1 MQVYKFG
8 GASIKNAQAVINAS
22 NIIKSTSDKVI
33 VVVSAMGKTTNA
45 LEDIWRSFTNNNCEN
60 IDNKIS
66 DLYSSHS
73 DIINELDLCNNQG
86 LKDEI
91 KTIFDNLNDLK
102 NQQVNSNFDFDYA
115 RIVSY
120 GEILSSLILS
130 HYLSKIDI
138 DNSWLDARKLI
149 KTDNSYK
156 EAKLDWNKTS
166 ELISNKIKITNS
178 EVYIAQGFI
187 GFTDLNQITT
197 LGREGSDFSAS
208 IFAWCVNATKLTI
221 WKDVAGVLNAD
232 PKIFS
237 DTVKLKN
244 ISYKEAI
251 ELSFYGASV
260 IHPKTIKPLHN
271 KSIPFS
277 VKSFINPDLDGT
289 LINDNSSN
297 DEDYPCYI
305 YNNKQILIS
314 ISPKD
319 FSFILENHISDIFKL
334 FALFNVKVHI
344 TQNSALNFSVCA
356 NISEEKLASLI
367 LELSKEFKVRCNT
380 NVDLLTIRNHSKSE
394 FPKQLK
400 HKQILLQ
407 QQIRDT
413 RRYVLC

>member
-22 NIIKSTSDKVI
+22 NIIKSTNDKVI

-45 LEDIWRSFTNNNCEN
+45 LEGIWRSFITDNCIN
-60 IDNKIS
+60 IDIKIS
-66 DLYSSHS
+66 DLFNYHS
-73 DIINELDLCNNQG
+73 EIINDLRLSNNKN
-86 LKDEI
+86 LI
-91 KTIFDNLNDLK
+91 KETTAIFNALNDLK
-102 NQQVNSNFDFDYA
+102 NQKVNNNFDFDYA

-130 HYLSKIDI
+130 HYLGKIDI
-138 DNSWLDARKLI
+138 DNLWLDSRKLI

-156 EAKLDWNKTS
+156 EAKVDWNKTN
-166 ELISNKIKITNS
+166 ELISNEVKINNS
-178 EVYIAQGFI
+178 VVYVTQGFI
-187 GFTDLNQITT
+187 GFTDLNQTTT

-208 IFAWCVNATKLTI
+208 IFAWCVNATELTI

-232 PKIFS
+232 PKIFT

-271 KSIPFS
+271 KSIPLC

-305 YNNKQILIS
+305 YNKKQILIS

-367 LELSKEFKVRCNT
+367 LELSKEFKVIYNT
-380 NVDLLTIRNHSKSE
+380 DVDLLTIRNYSKSE
-394 FPKQLK
+394 FPKQLQ

-407 QQIRDT
+407 QHIRGT
-413 RRYVLC
+413 RRYVLS

>member
-22 NIIKSTSDKVI
+22 NIIKSTNDKVI

-45 LEDIWRSFTNNNCEN
+45 LEGIWRSFTTDNCKN
-60 IDNKIS
+60 IDSKIS
-66 DLYSSHS
+66 NFFNYHSAIIKDLGLS
-73 DIINELDLCNNQG
+73 NNKN
-86 LKDEI
+86 LI
-91 KTIFDNLNDLK
+91 KETTAIFNALNDLK
-102 NQQVNSNFDFDYA
+102 NQKVNSNFDFDYA
-115 RIVSY
+115 RIVSC

-130 HYLSKIDI
+130 HYLGKIDI
-138 DNSWLDARKLI
+138 DNLWLDARKLI

-156 EAKLDWNKTS
+156 EAKVDWNKTN
-166 ELISNKIKITNS
+166 ELISNEVKINNS
-178 EVYIAQGFI
+178 VVYITQGFI
-187 GFTDLNQITT
+187 GFTDLNQTTT

-208 IFAWCVNATKLTI
+208 IFAWCVNATELTI

-232 PKIFS
+232 PKIFT

-271 KSIPFS
+271 KSIPLC
-277 VKSFINPDLDGT
+277 VKSFINPDLEGT
-289 LINDNSSN
+289 LINNDSTN
-297 DEDYPCYI
+297 DEDFPCYI

-367 LELSKEFKVRCNT
+367 LELSQEFKVIYNT
-380 NVDLLTIRNHSKSE
+380 DVDLLTIRNYSKSE
-394 FPKQLK
+394 FPKQLQ

-407 QQIRDT
+407 QHIRGT
-413 RRYVLC
+413 RRYVLS